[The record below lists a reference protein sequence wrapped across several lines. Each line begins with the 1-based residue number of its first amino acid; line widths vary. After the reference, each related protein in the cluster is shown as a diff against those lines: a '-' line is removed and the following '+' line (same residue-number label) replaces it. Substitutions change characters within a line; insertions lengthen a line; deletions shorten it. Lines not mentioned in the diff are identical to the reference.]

1 MVPHKKYLSIV
12 SHKKYLFIVSHNKY
26 ACKRAEKKKK
36 VIYYLLNF
44 WLISSQVIYDFL
56 H

>member
-26 ACKRAEKKKK
+26 AFKHALKK